1 MRALL
6 IAFGLLFSASVVA
19 ESLTP
24 DQLLQRIRDEK
35 TTEQRLMSEREQRFL
50 ADKNE
55 QQKLFQEANA
65 ALKKQEIEAAELK
78 ARFEAQERLLA
89 EKEQE
94 LKTRMGEMGELF
106 AVIRQSAG
114 DIAAQWDD
122 SLLNVQFPERVS
134 TLERLASSRKLPTVE
149 DIEGF
154 WLAVLE
160 DLAASGRVEQIT
172 LPVVQANGE
181 RIDDSVVRIGPFMA
195 LNQQGILSY
204 EPETDYLLVLPKQP
218 SGEVSAARS
227 WIQSTADVD
236 FVAVDPTRGSLME
249 KLQRQPSLWEQ
260 AKQGKI
266 VGAVIMALGVLGL
279 LFAIWR
285 FVVLMK
291 VLAGVRKQM
300 RNLSEP
306 TRDNPLG
313 RVLSVLGKQPE
324 MSDLESLELKLDEA
338 VMREVPNLE
347 FGHGMLKLI
356 AAVAPL
362 LGLLGTVVGMIVTF
376 QSMNQAG
383 GADSRLMADGI
394 SLALVT
400 TVQGLIV
407 AVPMLFLHSVLAART
422 KSVVQLLEQ
431 QCVGMLALYMA
442 GKDDR
447 D

>member
-19 ESLTP
+19 KSLTP

-55 QQKLFQEANA
+55 QQKLFQEAKA
-65 ALKKQEIEAAELK
+65 ALKKQELEAAELK

-324 MSDLESLELKLDEA
+324 MSDLDSLELKLDEA

>member
-19 ESLTP
+19 KSLTP

-55 QQKLFQEANA
+55 QQKLFQEAKA

-149 DIEGF
+149 DIEDF
-154 WLAVLE
+154 WLVVLE
-160 DLAASGRVEQIT
+160 DLAASGRVEQIM

-218 SGEVSAARS
+218 AGEVSTARS
-227 WIQSTADVD
+227 WIQSAADVD

-324 MSDLESLELKLDEA
+324 MSDLDSLELKLDEA